1 MTALRLDIAPQGSG
15 PVYRRIAA
23 AIRTA
28 IEHGDLDVGS
38 RLPAIRALARQLA
51 VNRDTVAL
59 AYETL
64 ASEGYVESTV
74 GRGTFVRARG
84 TSRPSPASV
93 RPPGL
98 TADVERL
105 LALENAR
112 TRFGAGVDA
121 VDLHSLIPD
130 PALYPVDDF
139 RRASNRAVA
148 RMGAEVF
155 LYGEAQGHPGLRSVL
170 ARHFGAVGIDVGPE
184 EIVLCHGASQGIALA
199 LRLFARAGDRI
210 AVEVPTYHNV
220 LAALASLGLEPVPVP
235 MTGSGPDLAVL
246 ARVLAEP
253 DVKAFYTIPT
263 FHNPMGIT
271 TSLLHRR
278 ALLDIARNAGR
289 PVIED
294 AFEMDLRALGTP
306 VAPLAALD
314 REGFVLH
321 LHSFS
326 KSLFPGL
333 RVGSIVAR
341 GRAVDGLVA
350 LKHATDLSDAVLLQA
365 ALAEFIE
372 DGAYDRHL
380 GRIRRELRARHRAVD
395 EALSAHLPDGTAW
408 TRPEGGYQVWVELP
422 FAVDTRDLLADASRA
437 GVLFSPGAHF
447 LPDGGASR
455 CLRLTLARAG
465 VDEIHRGVRA
475 LGRVVAERVAARVDV
490 RPSPGVLL

>member
-1 MTALRLDIAPQGSG
+1 M
-15 PVYRRIAA
+15 YRRIAA
-23 AIRTA
+23 AIREA
-28 IEHGDLDVGS
+28 IMQGGLPVGA
-38 RLPAIRALARQLA
+38 RLPAIRGLAQQLE

-64 ASEGYVESTV
+64 AAEGHIESTV
-74 GRGTFVRARG
+74 GRGTFVRAHHA
-84 TSRPSPASV
+84 RPAHPV
-93 RPPGL
+93 GPPPI
-98 TADVERL
+98 TAEVERL
-105 LALENAR
+105 LALENGR
-112 TRFGAGVDA
+112 TRFGVGANV
-121 VDLHSLIPD
+121 VELHSLIPD
-130 PALYPVDDF
+130 PGLYPVDDF
-139 RRASNRAVA
+139 RRAFNRAVG
-148 RMGAEVF
+148 RRGAELF
-155 LYGEAQGHPGLRSVL
+155 LYGEAQGHAGLRDVL
-170 ARHFGAVGIDVGPE
+170 AGRFGAAGIEVGAA

-199 LRLFARAGDRI
+199 LRLFASPGERV

-220 LAALASLGLEPVPVP
+220 LAALASLGLEPAPVP
-235 MTGSGPDLAVL
+235 MTDDGPDLVALEQVL
-246 ARVLAEP
+246 SEP

-278 ALLDIARNAGR
+278 ALLDVALRAGC

-294 AFEMDLRALGTP
+294 AFESDLRTSGNPIAT
-306 VAPLAALD
+306 LAALD
-314 REGFVLH
+314 RNGFVVH
-321 LHSFS
+321 LQSFS

-341 GRAVDGLVA
+341 GRMVDGLVA
-350 LKHATDLSDAVLLQA
+350 LKHATDLSDAQPLQA

-380 GRIRRELRARHRAVD
+380 GRIRRELRSRHVAVD
-395 EALSAHLPDGTAW
+395 EALAESLPEGTKW
-408 TRPEGGYQVWVELP
+408 TRPDGGYQVWVELP

-465 VDEIHRGVRA
+465 ADEIRRGVAA
-475 LGRVVAERVAARVDV
+475 LGRVVDMRITSPGAV
-490 RPSPGVLL
+490 RPSPGALL